1 MRVIH
6 CAETIR
12 GGVATYLE
20 ELIPL
25 QIECFGLD
33 NVRVI
38 VPSSHAV
45 DLSRVPLSCVE
56 VFVDSA
62 SRVWNS
68 LRLLFQLVLLLRRFR
83 PDVVHLHSTFAGFFL
98 RPILGFCRFKVVYC
112 PHGWAFDR
120 SSSPLLVFLVGYVER
135 VLSRFCSV
143 IVCIS
148 DHERQR
154 GLQVG
159 LRSSKLKVVH
169 NGISDILG
177 GDVGRNLWPA
187 SSSLKLLFVGRF
199 DRQKGIDVLFDAL
212 ASLGSSVH
220 AVVVG
225 SPVLSDSSVV
235 DPPENATLVG
245 WLSRDEVTPLYAQA
259 DLLVVPSRWEGFG
272 IIAIEA
278 MRAGCPVLAS
288 RVGGLSEVVEDG
300 VTGILVP
307 PDSPDSI
314 VSAVR
319 SVDRDVLR
327 KMGQRGR
334 RRYELFFSADK
345 MNSKI
350 VDIYRSL

>member
-25 QIECFGLD
+25 QIDCFGLE
-33 NVRVI
+33 NVKVI
-38 VPSSHAV
+38 VPASHAV
-45 DLSRVPLSCVE
+45 DLSRVPPSCVE
-56 VFVDSA
+56 VFVDSGF
-62 SRVWNS
+62 RVWNS

-98 RPILGFCRFKVVYC
+98 RPILSFYRFKVVYC

-120 SSSPLLVFLVGYVER
+120 SSNPLLVLIFGLVER

-148 DHERQR
+148 EHERQR
-154 GLQVG
+154 ALQVG
-159 LRSSKLKVVH
+159 LRSSKLMVVH
-169 NGISDILG
+169 NGISDVLR
-177 GDVGRNLWPA
+177 GDVCPNLWPV

-199 DRQKGIDVLFDAL
+199 DRQKGVDVLFDAL
-212 ASLGSSVH
+212 RSLGSSVH

-225 SPVLSDSSVV
+225 SPVLSDLSSV

-245 WLSRDEVTPLYAQA
+245 WLSRADVIPLYAQA

-278 MRAGCPVLAS
+278 MRSGCPVLAS

-307 PDSPDSI
+307 PDSSDSI
-314 VSAVR
+314 VSAIR
-319 SVDRDVLR
+319 SVSRDVLR
-327 KMGQRGR
+327 KMGQQGR
-334 RRYELFFSADK
+334 LRYELFFSADK

-350 VDIYRSL
+350 VDLYRSL